1 MRKDFEERMEEL
13 DLKELF
19 NIFWNRKIYMILII
33 IIFILLGIV
42 YTLTMV
48 TPTYRAWTQ
57 LILTKNETN
66 TQTTQASDSITQ
78 ADVTLNQKLLPTY
91 KELVK
96 NTSLLKQVINNLG
109 IDMSASTL
117 KKNVSIK
124 LINDSEILEINII
137 NENPEYA
144 ALIANELAK
153 VFPEEVARIY
163 GINNINVI
171 EQAEVPTSPN
181 NVNHTKDIVI
191 FAFVGIVVA
200 VGYAIIANM
209 LDTTIKSQEDIDK
222 HTKLTVLAEIPLYES
237 DMPIKKGGRK

>member
-48 TPTYRAWTQ
+48 TPKYKAWTQ
-57 LILTKNETN
+57 LILTKNETS
-66 TQTTQASDSITQ
+66 TTTAQGSDSITQ

-96 NTSLLKQVINNLG
+96 TPSLLKQVINNLG

-117 KKNVSIK
+117 RKNVSIQ
-124 LINDSEILEINII
+124 LVGDSEMLQINII

-153 VFPEEVARIY
+153 VFPEMVAANF
-163 GINNINVI
+163 GINNISII
-171 EQAEVPTSPN
+171 EPAEVPTSPD

-209 LDTTIKSQEDIDK
+209 LDTTIKTQEDIDK

>member
-1 MRKDFEERMEEL
+1 MEEL

-19 NIFWNRKIYMILII
+19 NIFWNRKVYMLLII

-48 TPTYRAWTQ
+48 TPTYRAWTR
-57 LILTKNETN
+57 LILAKNEASTTN
-66 TQTTQASDSITQ
+66 TQGADSITQ
-78 ADVTLNQKLLPTY
+78 AEVTLNQKLLPTY
-91 KELVK
+91 SELVK
-96 NTSLLKQVINNLG
+96 TPSLLKQVIKNLG
-109 IDMSASTL
+109 IEMSASAL
-117 KKNVSIK
+117 QKDVSIK
-124 LINDSEILEINII
+124 LVGDSEMLEINII

-171 EQAEVPTSPN
+171 EQAEVPTAPN

-191 FAFVGIVVA
+191 FAFIGIVVA

>member
-48 TPTYRAWTQ
+48 TPKYRAKTQ
-57 LILTKNETN
+57 LILTKNETS
-66 TQTTQASDSITQ
+66 TTTTQGADSITQ

-96 NTSLLKQVINNLG
+96 TPSLLKQVINNLG
-109 IDMSASTL
+109 IDMSASAL
-117 KKNVSIK
+117 QKNVSIK
-124 LINDSEILEINII
+124 LVGDSEMLEINII

-153 VFPEEVARIY
+153 VFPEMVAANF
-163 GINNINVI
+163 GINNISII
-171 EQAEVPTSPN
+171 EPAEVPTSPD